1 MHRRE
6 LLSLLGGAP
15 AIWPLAAPA
24 QQQPDKVW
32 RIGYLGLG
40 PASSWTNE
48 VEALRRGLRE
58 RGYVEGNNIVI
69 EFRWAERPD
78 QTLDLATQLVRM
90 NVDVIFAP
98 ASTQVEPARTATKTI
113 PIVFAQH
120 ADPVGLCVRS
130 LPARSRHR
138 QASMGYSPDR
148 RTSACARQEGNGRAC
163 EDASEGEPVS
173 LRDEDS
179 FGLGDRL

>member
-1 MHRRE
+1 MRRRTIIAV
-6 LLSLLGGAP
+6 LGSA
-15 AIWPLAAPA
+15 AARPLAARA

-48 VEALRRGLRE
+48 VEALRSGLRE
-58 RGYVEGNNIVI
+58 RGYVEGNNIII

-98 ASTQVEPARTATKTI
+98 ASKI
-113 PIVFAQH
+113 
-120 ADPVGLCVRS
+120 
-130 LPARSRHR
+130 
-138 QASMGYSPDR
+138 
-148 RTSACARQEGNGRAC
+148 GRAH
-163 EDASEGEPVS
+163 V
-173 LRDEDS
+173 
-179 FGLGDRL
+179 